1 MASTLH
7 FVCPHCHTTN
17 RIAAENLT
25 DSADCGQCHRPL
37 LTGGPIELDANSFE
51 RNLMRHHLP
60 VLVDFWAPWC
70 GPCLQMAP
78 AFARAAAEL
87 EPHIRLAKVDTQSH
101 PELASR
107 YAIRAIPTLVLF
119 HQGRE
124 LARHS
129 GAMSQS
135 DIVRWSQMQST
146 RASHA
151 AS

>member
-1 MASTLH
+1 
-7 FVCPHCHTTN
+7 
-17 RIAAENLT
+17 
-25 DSADCGQCHRPL
+25 
-37 LTGGPIELDANSFE
+37 
-51 RNLMRHHLP
+51 
-60 VLVDFWAPWC
+60 
-70 GPCLQMAP
+70 
-78 AFARAAAEL
+78 
-87 EPHIRLAKVDTQSH
+87 LAKVDTQSH